1 MLFNLPFL
9 EWFWIFKPSYE
20 FAYFTIIP
28 SISVI
33 LCFHFFRRVCLRLLR
48 LIKRAKSSIDRKI
61 QERSSTKLYAMCEV
75 CSRKK
80 KYFCEIFSYHTLCY
94 MEMNRL
100 KKSMKMYTVLYQQ
113 FPVNCGC
120 LENDILLRKNQLQI
134 YLANMIN
141 ALNLVLRNFCRG
153 RPLNKVQV
161 ERPLCSSHC
170 PMSFPVRTIHKNSV

>member
-1 MLFNLPFL
+1 MRFFACSSYSHTLKNKQVFKSMLFNLPFL

-80 KYFCEIFSYHTLCY
+80 NIFVRFSVTAWYYVIWKWTGLKRLWKCIQFYISSFLLIVDVWKMISY
-94 MEMNRL
+94 
-100 KKSMKMYTVLYQQ
+100 
-113 FPVNCGC
+113 
-120 LENDILLRKNQLQI
+120 
-134 YLANMIN
+134 
-141 ALNLVLRNFCRG
+141 
-153 RPLNKVQV
+153 
-161 ERPLCSSHC
+161 
-170 PMSFPVRTIHKNSV
+170 